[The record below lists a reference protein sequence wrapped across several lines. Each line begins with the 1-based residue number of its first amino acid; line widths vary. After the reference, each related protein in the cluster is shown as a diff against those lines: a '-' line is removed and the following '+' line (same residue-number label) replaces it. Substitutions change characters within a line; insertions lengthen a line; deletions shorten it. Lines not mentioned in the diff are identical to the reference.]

1 MCLRD
6 HLFLLPDPC
15 CSPFLRLQLLRKD
28 RSFLHVIWVTNN
40 GRAWEGAGWETLPIR
55 PIAIH
60 LTDSRDGWAAGEW
73 QQEHHHHRYRP
84 WGAGRWVEEPPP
96 QILQTRWLRTIE
108 MCCLTVLKARRLKS
122 GHQNLITSESCEQ
135 EYMFHVSV
143 LASDGLLAGFPSG
156 MASYHLMDIEWEF
169 YKPLPRWLSVK
180 NLPANARD
188 SGSVPESGISPGVE
202 NGNLLQYFCLENS
215 TDRGAWQTPVHG
227 VTKSRTRRSTCPH
240 T

>member
-84 WGAGRWVEEPPP
+84 CGGWKVFNIAQGKEVAE
-96 QILQTRWLRTIE
+96 
-108 MCCLTVLKARRLKS
+108 
-122 GHQNLITSESCEQ
+122 
-135 EYMFHVSV
+135 
-143 LASDGLLAGFPSG
+143 
-156 MASYHLMDIEWEF
+156 
-169 YKPLPRWLSVK
+169 
-180 NLPANARD
+180 
-188 SGSVPESGISPGVE
+188 GIYFSSSPGLRCGKIPTMPCFPGLWKHIFRF
-202 NGNLLQYFCLENS
+202 NKHLPSILC
-215 TDRGAWQTPVHG
+215 AHP
-227 VTKSRTRRSTCPH
+227 KK
-240 T
+240 